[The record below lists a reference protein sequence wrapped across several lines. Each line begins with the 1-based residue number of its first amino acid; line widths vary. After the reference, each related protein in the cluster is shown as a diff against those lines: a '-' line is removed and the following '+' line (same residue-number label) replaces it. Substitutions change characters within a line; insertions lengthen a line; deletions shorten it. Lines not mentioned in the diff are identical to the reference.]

1 MSKLLLALAL
11 AVLLIAMLAIFL
23 HRRSVRQVMQRMEHM
38 LDAAMDGSFR
48 ESAFDETQLSR
59 LESKLARYLTANE
72 VSADHLASERDK
84 IRTLISDISHQTKTP
99 IANLRLYTEL
109 LQEESLPNSAAQ
121 AVTQLQRQT
130 EKLSFLITSL
140 VKLSRLETG
149 ILTVHPEPHP
159 LDTLLADLAEQY
171 TPAAAAKGLAFSV
184 ADAAGVTA
192 VFDKKWVRE
201 AVGNLIDNAIKYTK
215 TGSVRVSVQPYEL
228 FTCIHVTDTGI
239 GISESEQAAIFR
251 RFYRSAAVQ
260 EQSGVGI
267 GLFLSREIVSLQG
280 GYIRV
285 RSVPGGGS
293 TFSLYLP
300 ASPANLSKL

>member
-171 TPAAAAKGLAFSV
+171 TPAAAAKGLAFSAASTALPPCRSKAASASVCFCHVKLSLFRV
-184 ADAAGVTA
+184 ATSACVPSPAAA
-192 VFDKKWVRE
+192 
-201 AVGNLIDNAIKYTK
+201 
-215 TGSVRVSVQPYEL
+215 
-228 FTCIHVTDTGI
+228 
-239 GISESEQAAIFR
+239 R
-251 RFYRSAAVQ
+251 RFRSICPPLRQ
-260 EQSGVGI
+260 IFQNCKN
-267 GLFLSREIVSLQG
+267 SRL
-280 GYIRV
+280 
-285 RSVPGGGS
+285 PGKILERFVCD
-293 TFSLYLP
+293 TKP
-300 ASPANLSKL
+300 KLGRHHKPMHDSNFTEV

>member
-11 AVLLIAMLAIFL
+11 AVLLIAVLVIFL

-109 LQEESLPNSAAQ
+109 LQEEALPDSAAQ
-121 AVTQLQRQT
+121 AVSQLQRQT

-171 TPAAAAKGLAFSV
+171 APAAAAKGLTFSV
-184 ADAAGVTA
+184 ADAAGATA
-192 VFDKKWVRE
+192 VFDEKWTRE
-201 AVGNLIDNAIKYTK
+201 AVGNLIDNAIKYTQ
-215 TGSVRVSVQPYEL
+215 TGSVHVSVQPYEL

-285 RSVPGGGS
+285 RSTPGGGS
-293 TFSLYLP
+293 MFSLYLP
-300 ASPANLSKL
+300 AAPANLSKL